1 MFPHIVVREALLAL
15 LTFHWVGQ
23 KHDVAALPLTCR
35 YVMVSRWDCERWR
48 GPNDGVKL
56 PLRASSSLAASIVV
70 RRCARSTQG
79 YRWEEVETM
88 SKSMD
93 EFKGS
98 KSLVELG
105 DLDDLWYF
113 VKSTSGNWI
122 AGSGH

>member
-1 MFPHIVVREALLAL
+1 
-15 LTFHWVGQ
+15 
-23 KHDVAALPLTCR
+23 
-35 YVMVSRWDCERWR
+35 
-48 GPNDGVKL
+48 
-56 PLRASSSLAASIVV
+56 
-70 RRCARSTQG
+70 
-79 YRWEEVETM
+79 M